1 MSDDEDYQQAA
12 LKALEAHQKAFENQ
26 FAPPPSKSAREDQSS
41 DDSHDSDNSDDGKSS
56 DDNNDNDDG
65 SIQSF
70 DSDDDIIGSDTAA
83 QVDDLFNVGKLK
95 GKGKQKEDSA
105 PRNAPNEPQ
114 VVVFG
119 EQAGASAPS
128 TRDRDSKRAQKAFM
142 SSKVNK
148 VQQGPSEGTKS
159 KQRKPSQM
167 SDADRSNIENDKE
180 LEQLLHSQLFTAR
193 ENTKNMKAG
202 DKMRMYEGRLLEIA
216 GKADVGRGAAKL
228 KKAEHKKASGVVRTG
243 LEKHDKEMKVNELQ
257 HAKDLGVYDKSLKH
271 LYEGAEGKSKA
282 TKRSFGSLN
291 ADRDNKR
298 QKGLSMGVGKF
309 KNGMLSISKAE
320 IDSVNSQ
327 PKRRGK

>member
-1 MSDDEDYQQAA
+1 
-12 LKALEAHQKAFENQ
+12 
-26 FAPPPSKSAREDQSS
+26 
-41 DDSHDSDNSDDGKSS
+41 
-56 DDNNDNDDG
+56 
-65 SIQSF
+65 
-70 DSDDDIIGSDTAA
+70 
-83 QVDDLFNVGKLK
+83 
-95 GKGKQKEDSA
+95 
-105 PRNAPNEPQ
+105 
-114 VVVFG
+114 
-119 EQAGASAPS
+119 
-128 TRDRDSKRAQKAFM
+128 
-142 SSKVNK
+142 
-148 VQQGPSEGTKS
+148 
-159 KQRKPSQM
+159 M
-167 SDADRSNIENDKE
+167 SDADGSNIENDKE

-257 HAKDLGVYDKSLKH
+257 RAKDLGVYDKSLKH